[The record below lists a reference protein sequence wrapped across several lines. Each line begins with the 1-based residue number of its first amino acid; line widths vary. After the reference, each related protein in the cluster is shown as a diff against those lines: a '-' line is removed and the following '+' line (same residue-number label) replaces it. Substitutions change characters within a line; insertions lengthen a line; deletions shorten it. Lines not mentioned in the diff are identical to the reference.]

1 MDPFSKM
8 LYLASVMLPV
18 SYIKCKTIKSV
29 TAIKGEDKSQYL
41 VTNKIKYLMISC
53 SNHKKEFIT
62 FQSHYSHYFHII
74 LGYSVN
80 R

>member
-8 LYLASVMLPV
+8 FYFASVMLPV

-29 TAIKGEDKSQYL
+29 TAIKGGDKCQYL
-41 VTNKIKYLMISC
+41 VSNKIKYVMISC

-62 FQSHYSHYFHII
+62 FQSLFSYNFRIFSE
-74 LGYSVN
+74 
-80 R
+80 